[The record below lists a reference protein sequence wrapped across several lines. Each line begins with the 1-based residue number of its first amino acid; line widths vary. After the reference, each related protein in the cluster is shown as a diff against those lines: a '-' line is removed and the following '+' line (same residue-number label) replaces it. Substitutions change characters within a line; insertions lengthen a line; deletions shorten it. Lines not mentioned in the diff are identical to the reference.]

1 MRRNGT
7 SVSFTLPSVPFG
19 NVLDQIAITARSD
32 ARFEDV
38 LQAIDR
44 RMRLLQSLT
53 RDLPDG
59 YLQLQRRLASDHGQ
73 SLRWVSGPR
82 QASVSEKK
90 AQTIINGYQGHMRER
105 FASVHAEVRWLNV
118 QERLCRAARKEFS
131 QLSQFLAT
139 VSSTAEAMQ
148 TGE

>member
-1 MRRNGT
+1 M
-7 SVSFTLPSVPFG
+7 VPSVPFG

-32 ARFEDV
+32 AQFEDV

-59 YLQLQRRLASDHGQ
+59 YLRLQLQRRLASDHGQ

-90 AQTIINGYQGHMRER
+90 AQSIINGYQGHMREW

-139 VSSTAEAMQ
+139 VSSTAEAVQ
-148 TGE
+148 TFERRT